1 MAVWLSS
8 SRYVFQSSCRDSE
21 NEIFPIV
28 ITLSGPTCLLTLMSD
43 HQSSG
48 SKHSGSSTC
57 NLPNVHLYTKMTNYH
72 LFVKGTSEATLTIF
86 WLSRIYTY
94 MYYPPQ

>member
-1 MAVWLSS
+1 MIPLAETKKMKFFRYLSLCQGQHVYNS
-8 SRYVFQSSCRDSE
+8 
-21 NEIFPIV
+21 
-28 ITLSGPTCLLTLMSD
+28 LMSD
-43 HQSSG
+43 HQYSG

-86 WLSRIYTY
+86 
-94 MYYPPQ
+94 